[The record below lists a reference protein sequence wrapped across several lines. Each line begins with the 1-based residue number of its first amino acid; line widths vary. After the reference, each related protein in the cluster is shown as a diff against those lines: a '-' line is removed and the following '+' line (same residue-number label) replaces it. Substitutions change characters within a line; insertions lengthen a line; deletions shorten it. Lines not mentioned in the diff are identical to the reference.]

1 MFDLGMQELIVIFIV
16 ALLVFGPKKLPEL
29 GRTLGKA
36 MHDLK
41 RAMEGVRDQIHTESE
56 ALKSMESHS
65 EPEEKKEEQGASPG
79 TAYPPLGDIRNPEQE
94 KEKTDAG
101 TVDDTKDAKK
111 PEAGKED
118 KVDG

>member
-16 ALLVFGPKKLPEL
+16 ALLVFGPKRLPEL
-29 GRTLGKA
+29 GRTLGKGIQ
-36 MHDLK
+36 DLK
-41 RAMEGVRDQIHTESE
+41 KAMEGVRDQIHAESE
-56 ALKSMESHS
+56 ALKSMESYH
-65 EPEEKKEEQGASPG
+65 EPEEKKEEPGASPE
-79 TAYPPLGDIRNPEQE
+79 TAYPQVGEIRDLEKE

-101 TVDDTKDAKK
+101 TVADTTDTKV